1 MGWPESTL
9 VGEGIS
15 TQPGAVL
22 HVPSMNQEATLLIGR
37 QFTLNGSWC
46 LVDGRGDALSRVSK
60 RGVGALSLT
69 VMLLLAVLA
78 GYAVYRLGLIDRY
91 LGPQTPLKPVPSLI
105 EMRAY
110 ALREINVERSKAGLR
125 NVTLSPIDCAQGHA
139 DEMLQSR
146 YLSHWGMDGSKPYM
160 RYTSAGGRGSVA
172 ENAAY
177 ISSTGS
183 LDAYESIHKLNWN
196 MVYNDSGS
204 NWGHRDNM
212 LNPQHNRV
220 VIGVAFDG
228 SILTLVQDFE
238 DYYFTVTEV
247 KQSGSTVSL
256 TYTSTISG
264 WRPDQ
269 VAIYYDPLPH
279 PLTAEQ
285 LTKPPYNG
293 SYDAGELVGGV
304 VPQGYHL
311 TKGITV
317 NTSSWSTSRSTF
329 RASFDLGRIF
339 SSGGA
344 GVYTLYIADSSGTY
358 TSVSVWNK

>member
-1 MGWPESTL
+1 M
-9 VGEGIS
+9 
-15 TQPGAVL
+15 
-22 HVPSMNQEATLLIGR
+22 
-37 QFTLNGSWC
+37 
-46 LVDGRGDALSRVSK
+46 SRVSK
-60 RGVGALSLT
+60 RGVGALSLI

-78 GYAVYRLGLIDRY
+78 GYAVYRFGLIDRY
-91 LGPQTPLKPVPSLI
+91 LGPQTPPKPAPSLS

-110 ALREINVERSKAGLR
+110 ALSEINVERSKAGLR

-139 DEMLQSR
+139 DEMLQNR

-177 ISSTGS
+177 ISSTGP
-183 LDAYESIHKLNWN
+183 LDAYGSIHKLNWN

-220 VIGVAFDG
+220 SIGVAFDG

-238 DYYFTVTEV
+238 DYYFTLAEV
-247 KQSGSTVSL
+247 KQSGSVVSL
-256 TYTSTISG
+256 TYASTISG
-264 WRPDQ
+264 WKPEQ
-269 VAIYYDPLPH
+269 VAVYYDPQSQ
-279 PLTAEQ
+279 PLTAGQ
-285 LTKPPYNG
+285 LSKPPYNG

-304 VPQGYHL
+304 VQQGYHL
-311 TKGITV
+311 TNGVTV
-317 NTSSWSTSRSTF
+317 NASSWSTFRSTF
-329 RASFDLGRIF
+329 SALFDLGKIF
-339 SSGGA
+339 SSRGA
-344 GVYTLYIADSSGTY
+344 GVYTLYIAESSGTY

>member
-1 MGWPESTL
+1 M
-9 VGEGIS
+9 
-15 TQPGAVL
+15 
-22 HVPSMNQEATLLIGR
+22 
-37 QFTLNGSWC
+37 
-46 LVDGRGDALSRVSK
+46 SRVSK
-60 RGVGALSLT
+60 RGVGALSLI

-78 GYAVYRLGLIDRY
+78 GYAVYRFGLIDRY
-91 LGPQTPLKPVPSLI
+91 LGTQTPPKPAPSLS

-110 ALREINVERSKAGLR
+110 ALSEINVERSRAGLR

-139 DEMLQSR
+139 DEMLQNR

-160 RYTSAGGRGSVA
+160 RYTSAGGRGLVA

-183 LDAYESIHKLNWN
+183 LDAYESIHKLNWD

-220 VIGVAFDG
+220 SIGVAFDG

-238 DYYFTVTEV
+238 DYYFTVAEV
-247 KQSGSTVSL
+247 KQSGSVVSL
-256 TYTSTISG
+256 TYASTISG
-264 WRPDQ
+264 WKPEQ
-269 VAIYYDPLPH
+269 VAVYYDPLPQ
-279 PLTAEQ
+279 PLTTGQ

-293 SYDAGELVGGV
+293 SYDSGELVGGV

-311 TKGITV
+311 TKGVTV
-317 NTSSWSTSRSTF
+317 NASSWSTSKSMF
-329 RASFDLGRIF
+329 SASFNLDKIF
-339 SSGGA
+339 SSRGV

-358 TSVSVWNK
+358 TSVSVWNT